1 MNSFF
6 RWIFPFLY
14 GIVTFSCIRLITD
27 IPRNESF
34 WADNHHSPHIY
45 GQIICIVIIYL
56 IDLICHYYFRRKK
69 RLERNSLSVIREYII
84 VSIILV
90 IGLNIIIYITSQLK
104 FVYLNNIGDYILVNF
119 TAIPLTL
126 IYYTI
131 IRSDYTYKSQNEQT
145 LQLEK
150 LKSDHLDSEL
160 KLLKA
165 QYHPHFLFNA
175 LNTVYFQVDEEN
187 KTAKQTIEHLADLLR
202 YQLYDKKQKVKVRQE
217 IEYLSSYIQFQKLR
231 MNERLSVEAH
241 FDNTLNEKEIHPLL
255 FQPLLE
261 NAFKYVGNE
270 YWIKINLFTDN
281 RNIIFHVE
289 NSVAKTVK
297 ENEKKGIGIE
307 NLKRRLEILY
317 PDKHELRIVLYGN
330 TFSAILN
337 IKLDE

>member
-1 MNSFF
+1 MNFFF

-45 GQIICIVIIYL
+45 GQIICIIIVYL
-56 IDLICHYYFRRKK
+56 LNFICHYYFKRKK

-84 VSIILV
+84 VSILLV

-131 IRSDYTYKSQNEQT
+131 IRSDYSYKSQNEQT

-187 KTAKQTIEHLADLLR
+187 NAAKKTIELLSDLLR
-202 YQLYDKKQKVKVRQE
+202 YQLYDIDRMVSVGQE
-217 IEYLSSYIQFQKLR
+217 IDYMKTYISFQQLR
-231 MNERLSVEAH
+231 MNERLVLNDH
-241 FDNTLNEKEIHPLL
+241 FDLASKERYIHPLL

-261 NAFKYVGNE
+261 NAFKYVGGE
-270 YWIKINLFTDN
+270 YWININLVSEN
-281 RNIIFHVE
+281 NKIIFTVQNAISPIKQANKK
-289 NSVAKTVK
+289 NS
-297 ENEKKGIGIE
+297 GIGIE
-307 NLKRRLEILY
+307 NLKRRLELLY
-317 PDKHELRIVLYGN
+317 SKKHNLKIIQKEDTFFAEL
-330 TFSAILN
+330 AIEL
-337 IKLDE
+337 

>member
-1 MNSFF
+1 MNFIL
-6 RWIFPFLY
+6 RWISPFILAVVITA
-14 GIVTFSCIRLITD
+14 GIRLITD
-27 IPRNESF
+27 ISRSSPFWDRPVSMNLKDFLITVVACYLFDFFHRYMIENKKLMRNKNILQEYIIITLF
-34 WADNHHSPHIY
+34 IFIGMNVAILVAHYFINSPN
-45 GQIICIVIIYL
+45 YL
-56 IDLICHYYFRRKK
+56 IDF
-69 RLERNSLSVIREYII
+69 VIAYVVGIP
-84 VSIILV
+84 
-90 IGLNIIIYITSQLK
+90 IGL
-104 FVYLNNIGDYILVNF
+104 F
-119 TAIPLTL
+119 
-126 IYYTI
+126 YYTI
-131 IRSDYTYKSQNEQT
+131 LRNDETRKEYNQQR

-150 LKSDHLDSEL
+150 VKNKQLETELDFLKS
-160 KLLKA
+160 

-187 KTAKQTIEHLADLLR
+187 KIAKQTIELLSDLLR
-202 YQLYDKKQKVKVRQE
+202 YQLYDKKQRVKVWQE
-217 IEYLSSYIQFQKLR
+217 IEYLNSYIQFQKLR

-289 NSVAKTVK
+289 NSVEKTVK

-317 PDKHELRIVLYGN
+317 PDNHELQIVLYGN

>member
-1 MNSFF
+1 MIENKKLMRNKNILQEYIIITLFIFIGMNVAILVAHYF
-6 RWIFPFLY
+6 I
-14 GIVTFSCIRLITD
+14 
-27 IPRNESF
+27 N
-34 WADNHHSPHIY
+34 SPN
-45 GQIICIVIIYL
+45 YL
-56 IDLICHYYFRRKK
+56 IDF
-69 RLERNSLSVIREYII
+69 VIAYVVGIP
-84 VSIILV
+84 
-90 IGLNIIIYITSQLK
+90 IGL
-104 FVYLNNIGDYILVNF
+104 F
-119 TAIPLTL
+119 
-126 IYYTI
+126 YYTI
-131 IRSDYTYKSQNEQT
+131 LRNDETRKEYNQQR

-150 LKSDHLDSEL
+150 VKNKQLETELDFLKS
-160 KLLKA
+160 

-187 KTAKQTIEHLADLLR
+187 KIAKQTIELLSDLLR
-202 YQLYDKKQKVKVRQE
+202 YQLYDKKQRVKVWQE
-217 IEYLSSYIQFQKLR
+217 IEYLNSYIQFQKLR

-289 NSVAKTVK
+289 NSVEKTVK

-317 PDKHELRIVLYGN
+317 PDNHELQIVLYGN

>member
-187 KTAKQTIEHLADLLR
+187 NAAKKTIELLSDLLR
-202 YQLYDKKQKVKVRQE
+202 YQLYDIDRMVSVGQE
-217 IEYLSSYIQFQKLR
+217 IDYMKTYIRFQQLR
-231 MNERLSVEAH
+231 MNERLVLNEH
-241 FDNTLNEKEIHPLL
+241 FDLASEDKQIHPLL

-261 NAFKYVGNE
+261 NAFKYVGGE
-270 YWIKINLFTDN
+270 YWIDINLISENNKIAFTVQN
-281 RNIIFHVE
+281 AIGAIKQANKRN
-289 NSVAKTVK
+289 S
-297 ENEKKGIGIE
+297 GIGIE
-307 NLKRRLEILY
+307 NLKRRLELLY
-317 PDKHELRIVLYGN
+317 SKKHSLKTVQKDDTFFAELIIEL
-330 TFSAILN
+330 
-337 IKLDE
+337 

>member
-69 RLERNSLSVIREYII
+69 RLERNSFSVIREYII

-187 KTAKQTIEHLADLLR
+187 NAAKKTIELLSDLLR
-202 YQLYDKKQKVKVRQE
+202 YQLYDIDRMVSVGQE
-217 IEYLSSYIQFQKLR
+217 IDYMKTYIRFQQLR
-231 MNERLSVEAH
+231 MNERLVLNEH
-241 FDNTLNEKEIHPLL
+241 FDLASEDKQIHPLL

-261 NAFKYVGNE
+261 NAFKYVGGE
-270 YWIKINLFTDN
+270 YWIDINLISENNKIAFTVQN
-281 RNIIFHVE
+281 AIGAIKQANKRN
-289 NSVAKTVK
+289 S
-297 ENEKKGIGIE
+297 GIGIE
-307 NLKRRLEILY
+307 NLKRRLELLY
-317 PDKHELRIVLYGN
+317 SKKHSLKTVQKDDTFFAELIIEL
-330 TFSAILN
+330 
-337 IKLDE
+337 